1 MKVIVIIDAQ
11 RDFIVGSLANA
22 EADKRVSNIVEKI
35 KNNPDARFI
44 CTQDT
49 HYRNYLKT
57 FEGVNLPVEH
67 CIKCTEGWEVDD
79 RITEVLPSNVKCIE
93 KPTFG
98 SFDLG
103 NYIATLE
110 HGDDFV
116 DEIEMCGFVTSICV
130 ISNAIMLRA
139 KFPNKPITIDA
150 SCCAGLAKEDHD
162 AALTVAKCCQIN
174 VVGE

>member
-1 MKVIVIIDAQ
+1 MKVIVIVDAQ
-11 RDFIVGSLANA
+11 RDFITGSLANA

-35 KNNPDARFI
+35 KNNPDARFV

-57 FEGVNLPVEH
+57 FEGINLPVEH
-67 CIKCTEGWEVDD
+67 CIKYEEGWEIDD
-79 RITEVLPSNVKCIE
+79 RITEVLPSNAKFIE

-103 NYIATLE
+103 DYIATLD
-110 HGDDFV
+110 HGDNFV